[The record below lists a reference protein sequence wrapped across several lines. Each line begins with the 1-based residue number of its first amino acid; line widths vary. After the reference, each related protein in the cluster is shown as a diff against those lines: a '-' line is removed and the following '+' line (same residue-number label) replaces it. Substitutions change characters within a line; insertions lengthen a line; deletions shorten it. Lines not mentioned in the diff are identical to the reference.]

1 MTMIEEDLQ
10 SVIEQYECLWDD
22 WIPKDATVAI
32 AYADRYIY
40 YAPKQFDIH
49 VQVGSPLPPTSIA
62 YETIHQQKKISH
74 TVTHTQSGIE
84 YFGIGYPITINGQ
97 QAALI
102 VVLPPTYKQHTI
114 APLKFITGRTE
125 DEWLPIPIAN
135 ASYFESYNKK
145 NWLYMQEDAFQIS
158 LTMNELEQRLT
169 DDFIRIHRS
178 YIVNIH
184 AIERISKDMTNNLIV
199 ITKSGASLPVSR
211 THASKLRKILE
222 F

>member
-1 MTMIEEDLQ
+1 MTMIEQILQ
-10 SVIEQYECLWDD
+10 PVIEQYECLWDD

-49 VQVGSPLPPTSIA
+49 VQIGSPLPETSIA
-62 YETIHQQKKISH
+62 YETIQQQRKISH
-74 TVTHTQSGIE
+74 TVTHAESGID
-84 YFGIGYPITINGQ
+84 YFGIGYPITLNGQ

-102 VVLPPTYKQHTI
+102 VVLPPTYKQPTTV
-114 APLKFITGRTE
+114 PLKFITGRME
-125 DEWLPIPIAN
+125 DEWLPIPIEK

-145 NWLYMQEDAFQIS
+145 NWLYVQKEMFQIS
-158 LTMNELEQRLT
+158 LTMNELERRLT
-169 DDFIRIHRS
+169 DDFVRIHRS

-184 AIERISKDMTNNLIV
+184 AIEKISKDMTNNLIV
-199 ITKSGASLPVSR
+199 ITKGGSSLPVSR